1 MFDCFIRVYQLLYP
15 SHKGYQTLRKA
26 VYMSWMSMCPSKPTL
41 GYTTVI
47 IIIIMMTVYRFTDC
61 HNVTY
66 TSQTE
71 VVDSNTSLS
80 LQTPAV
86 KFTVENKTVSML
98 HVQCTMTCILI
109 YPNADCSLPWRA
121 NKINDYAI

>member
-1 MFDCFIRVYQLLYP
+1 MPIQARPWLQHYCCYV
-15 SHKGYQTLRKA
+15 
-26 VYMSWMSMCPSKPTL
+26 
-41 GYTTVI
+41 
-47 IIIIMMTVYRFTDC
+47 MMTVYRYKDC

-71 VVDSNTSLS
+71 VVDSNISLS

-98 HVQCTMTCILI
+98 QCAMYNNMYTYL
-109 YPNADCSLPWRA
+109 S
-121 NKINDYAI
+121 

>member
-1 MFDCFIRVYQLLYP
+1 
-15 SHKGYQTLRKA
+15 
-26 VYMSWMSMCPSKPTL
+26 MSMCPSKPTL

-47 IIIIMMTVYRFTDC
+47 ILITMMTVYRFTDC

-71 VVDSNTSLS
+71 VVDSNISLS

-98 HVQCTMTCILI
+98 HVQYTTTCILI

-121 NKINDYAI
+121 NKTSDYAI